1 MTSFRIEF
9 DITSINHAPDESNL
23 FPVVKSPIL
32 KEGEID
38 RMTPKKILAMN
49 NSEETKQQ
57 HSVTTTSVDFDNL
70 FKMKEEYIFVF
81 CKPLLF

>member
-1 MTSFRIEF
+1 L
-9 DITSINHAPDESNL
+9 TSINHAHDESNI

-38 RMTPKKILAMN
+38 RMTPRKAMN

-57 HSVTTTSVDFDNL
+57 NSVTTMSVDFDNL

-81 CKPLLF
+81 CKALH